1 MIFFKKRKVVF
12 FAIVSVLLLFIIF
25 LIVNGRGASV
35 FLLSI
40 SDKYY
45 RPGVNNIGDIV
56 GIFDD
61 KHQFTQ
67 AEKEGFIIIKVN
79 GIGKKQLEDSL
90 QKLLPD
96 TAGWTEEQLGTNL
109 TQPKYRF
116 RVADVSKTRLNILAI
131 KLEKFFVTN
140 VEVKSVIE
148 EK

>member
-1 MIFFKKRKVVF
+1 MNFFKKRKVVF

-25 LIVNGRGASV
+25 LIVRSSGASA
-35 FLLSI
+35 FLVSI
-40 SDKYY
+40 SDKSYK
-45 RPGVNNIGDIV
+45 PGVSNIGDIV

-96 TAGWTEEQLGTNL
+96 TAGWTEEQLMMKL
-109 TQPKYRF
+109 TQPKYKF
-116 RVADVSKTRLNILAI
+116 RVTDVSKMQANISTI
-131 KLEKFFVTN
+131 KLEGFFVTN
-140 VEVKSVIE
+140 VKVKNE
-148 EK
+148 

>member
-25 LIVNGRGASV
+25 LIVRSSGASV

-40 SDKYY
+40 SDRYY

-67 AEKEGFIIIKVN
+67 TEKEGFIIIKVN

-116 RVADVSKTRLNILAI
+116 RVADVSKTRLNISAI